1 MYRVHK
7 RNATVSQKCL
17 CIFVMQVLTL
27 SPLMLIPPSCIGV
40 FAAEI
45 AAPWVVS
52 LKIPNRGRVIVDDQ
66 RRICIKVRM
75 VNLPDKKVYSVYSF
89 QNSAVGDPAFEFIV
103 RPHENK
109 VTFESR
115 KFGKSYLSVD
125 QNAAVS
131 VREMPPDS
139 SEVQFVVRMQ
149 VRSK

>member
-1 MYRVHK
+1 
-7 RNATVSQKCL
+7 
-17 CIFVMQVLTL
+17 
-27 SPLMLIPPSCIGV
+27 MLHPPSCIGV

-52 LKIPNRGRVIVDDQ
+52 LKIPNRGRVMVDDQ
-66 RRICIKVRM
+66 RRICVKVRM
-75 VNLPDKKVYSVYSF
+75 VNLPDEKVHSVYSF
-89 QNSAVGDPAFEFIV
+89 QNTRYAVGDPAFEFIV
-103 RPHENK
+103 RPYENKK

-115 KFGKSYLSVD
+115 KFGQSYLSVD

-149 VRSK
+149 VRK